1 MGLFNTE
8 VVQIYRRF
16 NSFED
21 LQPIFQLWVQSSVTS
36 MLLLKAIQLVESSCS
51 FVTTS
56 SLKQLKI
63 SEYFALAN
71 RVWASKV
78 LPSIMSFPISCAKE
92 AISPIITVP
101 VERVSMEQSL
111 LMKTSH

>member
-1 MGLFNTE
+1 MGNTE
-8 VVQIYRRF
+8 VDYIYRRF
-16 NSFED
+16 NSVED
-21 LQPIFQLWVQSSVTS
+21 LQPNFQLWVLSSVTS
-36 MLLLKAIQLVESSCS
+36 ILLLKAIQLVASSCS
-51 FVTTS
+51 FVMTS
-56 SLKQLKI
+56 SLKRLKI

-78 LPSIMSFPISCAKE
+78 LHSIVSFPISCAKE